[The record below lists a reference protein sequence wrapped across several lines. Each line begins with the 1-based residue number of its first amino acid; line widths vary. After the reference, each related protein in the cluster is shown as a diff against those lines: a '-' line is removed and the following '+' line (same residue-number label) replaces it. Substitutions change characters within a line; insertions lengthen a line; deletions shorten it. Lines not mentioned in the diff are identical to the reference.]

1 MNSLYLIGYKFIFMD
16 QFDYL
21 GFRIVDKFDELA
33 RKGEYHWKSQEEIAS
48 LTGISITKV
57 AFLVMFSGEF
67 VKNSKGMVTTRK
79 YYEKKTPFL
88 KKIKDSCLGT
98 IV

>member
-1 MNSLYLIGYKFIFMD
+1 MD

-21 GFRIVDKFDELA
+21 RFRIIDKFDELVQ
-33 RKGEYHWKSQEEIAS
+33 KGEYHWKTQQEIAD

-67 VKNSKGMVTTRK
+67 VKDSKEMVTTRK
-79 YYEKKTPFL
+79 YYEKKTPFF